1 MDTLN
6 ILGVNV
12 SNLTMEQAKENAI
25 KFLDGDSLSAVYTP
39 NSEIILYASNN
50 EEYSQVLNRASM
62 IIPDGIGVV
71 YASKILGNPLKERVA
86 GIDFITA
93 VLPELVKRGKSVYLL
108 GAKPGVAEIAAEKLK
123 EKYEG
128 LIIAGTHDG
137 YFKDDEE
144 VIASINEA
152 SPDFLMVCLGFPKQE
167 LWIDKYKDRLNVKLA
182 IGAGGSMDVFAGT
195 ALRAPEFYQK
205 HGVEWLYRLIK
216 QPTRFMRMMA
226 LPKFGLKVLFKGKRY
241 R

>member
-12 SNLTMEQAKENAI
+12 SNLTMQQATDRAI
-25 KFLDGDSLSAVYTP
+25 GFLDGDTLSAIYTP
-39 NSEIILYASNN
+39 NSEIILHASNN
-50 EEYSQVLNRASM
+50 PEYSEVLNRAAM

-71 YASKILGNPLKERVA
+71 YASKILGKPLKERVA
-86 GIDFITA
+86 GIDF
-93 VLPELVKRGKSVYLL
+93 VCSLLPELARRGKSVYLL
-108 GAKPGVAEIAAEKLK
+108 GAKPGVAEIAAERLK
-123 EKYEG
+123 EKYDG
-128 LIIAGTHDG
+128 LVIAGMHDG

-144 VIASINEA
+144 VIQSINDA
-152 SPDFLMVCLGFPKQE
+152 KPDFLMVCLGFPKQE
-167 LWIDKYKDRLNVKLA
+167 FWIDKYKDRLDAKIA

-205 HGVEWLYRLIK
+205 HGIEWLYRLIK

-241 R
+241 K